1 MQWSFLEI
9 MANPDQKTLLIDEA
23 IKDIKQICIKLQE
36 DTGVTN
42 IEIQSL
48 LKSMVND
55 LEDKKEEKL
64 GFRFR

>member
-1 MQWSFLEI
+1 

-23 IKDIKQICIKLQE
+23 IKDIKQICINLQE

-55 LEDKKEEKL
+55 LKDKKEEKL
-64 GFRFR
+64 GFGFR

>member
-1 MQWSFLEI
+1 